1 MVSISNIAAQSAAS
15 QAQKSQLNQDFD
27 DFLTLLTTQLQ
38 NQDPLEPM
46 DSNEFTNQLV
56 QFSQVEQQL
65 ATNDLLEDM
74 RALSVLNTTQL
85 GLGFVGMDV
94 QLAGDTFAYGGEGS
108 VDLGYAL
115 PAATKGTT
123 IAIKDA
129 DGKTVYSVDGET
141 SAGAKNFKWD
151 GKNKD
156 GFQLPAGD
164 YTIQVSA
171 TNSKDQSL
179 VVPTN
184 VPGRVEGI
192 ESGASGEVLLLVGN
206 QKISMTDIS
215 RAKLPAQ
222 SMVN

>member
-15 QAQKSQLNQDFD
+15 QAQKAQLNQDFD

-94 QLAGDTFAYGGEGS
+94 
-108 VDLGYAL
+108 
-115 PAATKGTT
+115 
-123 IAIKDA
+123 
-129 DGKTVYSVDGET
+129 
-141 SAGAKNFKWD
+141 
-151 GKNKD
+151 
-156 GFQLPAGD
+156 
-164 YTIQVSA
+164 
-171 TNSKDQSL
+171 
-179 VVPTN
+179 
-184 VPGRVEGI
+184 
-192 ESGASGEVLLLVGN
+192 
-206 QKISMTDIS
+206 
-215 RAKLPAQ
+215 
-222 SMVN
+222 